1 MLNRKKYF
9 FTVLVIFMLCTAC
22 TNLFNQPVQTPLDLT
37 NFTENSVNVVIQLSR
52 DLNGQFY
59 ISAEFIPADGFHLY
73 SKDIPLSGVDG
84 LGRPTLLTLPETSQL
99 TSAGELTESVQAQIP
114 DFEPKGLL
122 VYPLGA
128 VTLSMPVNLPAGDTW
143 LQESVFVTFMA
154 CNDSGCKPPVMQKE
168 VIVQIPS
175 LGLVEEN

>member
-73 SKDIPLSGVDG
+73 SKDIPLSGVD
-84 LGRPTLLTLPETSQL
+84 
-99 TSAGELTESVQAQIP
+99 A
-114 DFEPKGLL
+114 
-122 VYPLGA
+122 
-128 VTLSMPVNLPAGDTW
+128 
-143 LQESVFVTFMA
+143 
-154 CNDSGCKPPVMQKE
+154 
-168 VIVQIPS
+168 
-175 LGLVEEN
+175 